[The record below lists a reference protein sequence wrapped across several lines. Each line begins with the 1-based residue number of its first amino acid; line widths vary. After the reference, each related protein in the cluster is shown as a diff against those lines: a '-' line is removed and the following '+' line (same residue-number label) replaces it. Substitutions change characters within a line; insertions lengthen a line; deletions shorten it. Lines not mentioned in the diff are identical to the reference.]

1 MGQLGRQYCDC
12 EFVRPKSLVSDCFL
26 RPKSLFC
33 DCSNKCVEVSK
44 KHLFYMLYFVD
55 IFIISNV

>member
-1 MGQLGRQYCDC
+1 MGQLGREYCDC

-26 RPKSLFC
+26 RPNSLFC
-33 DCSNKCVEVSK
+33 DC
-44 KHLFYMLYFVD
+44 FD